1 MLESSV
7 GLKNTEKKRSNTP
20 TSGKKKRI
28 NNKGDVFELV
38 QHPKLNAII
47 QVDEAI
53 DEREEYDY

>member
-47 QVDEAI
+47 
-53 DEREEYDY
+53 